1 MTVFFHAHIDE
12 LEYMLRIA
20 IAALCGG
27 IIGFERSRMR
37 KEAGLRTHI
46 IVAVGAALLMIV
58 SKYGFTD
65 MYSGGFY
72 PFPTREEFWAYWS
85 RYIYINRY
93 QDAPKPVYGDFLPWG
108 RGYLRARCFY

>member
-46 IVAVGAALLMIV
+46 IVAVAGAAC
-58 SKYGFTD
+58 S
-65 MYSGGFY
+65 
-72 PFPTREEFWAYWS
+72 
-85 RYIYINRY
+85 
-93 QDAPKPVYGDFLPWG
+93 APAPVWTPP
-108 RGYLRARCFY
+108 AC

>member
-65 MYSGGFY
+65 IWIRPEYGWMALVWQQMSLRGF
-72 PFPTREEFWAYWS
+72 PSLGQGLSSCAM
-85 RYIYINRY
+85 
-93 QDAPKPVYGDFLPWG
+93 FLLKG
-108 RGYLRARCFY
+108 

>member
-46 IVAVGAALLMIV
+46 IVAVDRKSV
-58 SKYGFTD
+58 
-65 MYSGGFY
+65 
-72 PFPTREEFWAYWS
+72 
-85 RYIYINRY
+85 
-93 QDAPKPVYGDFLPWG
+93 V
-108 RGYLRARCFY
+108 